1 MICAKCGKKI
11 SSFSDDC
18 FCEVID
24 DKKVF
29 LCKNCHDEYRQEREA
44 ELKAVE
50 SEKKKTRFAS
60 ISVEVTRLFKH
71 GNSVA
76 STMTILSDMIFFL
89 FCFLGGVS
97 GCFFLPEFV
106 EYSYFADDP
115 GLYIFS
121 VMLGVIIGSALGSAI
136 SNFINMFSVLLN
148 KGTKI
153 KYV

>member
-1 MICAKCGKKI
+1 MVCAKCGKKI

-44 ELKAVE
+44 EHKAAE
-50 SEKKKTRFAS
+50 SEKKNSRFAS
-60 ISVEVTRLFKH
+60 ISVKDMGIFKR
-71 GNSVA
+71 GNSGTSA
-76 STMTILSDMIFFL
+76 ITFISDMIFFL

-106 EYSYFADDP
+106 EYSYFVDDP

-121 VMLGVIIGSALGSAI
+121 VMLGVIVGSAVGSTI

>member
-29 LCKNCHDEYRQEREA
+29 LCKKCCEVYRQEREA

-50 SEKKKTRFAS
+50 SEKKKARFAS
-60 ISVEVTRLFKH
+60 ISVKEMRLFKH
-71 GNSVA
+71 ANSVA
-76 STMTILSDMIFFL
+76 STMTILSDMLFFL

-97 GCFFLPEFV
+97 GCFFLPELV

-121 VMLGVIIGSALGSAI
+121 VMLGVIIGSAAGSAI